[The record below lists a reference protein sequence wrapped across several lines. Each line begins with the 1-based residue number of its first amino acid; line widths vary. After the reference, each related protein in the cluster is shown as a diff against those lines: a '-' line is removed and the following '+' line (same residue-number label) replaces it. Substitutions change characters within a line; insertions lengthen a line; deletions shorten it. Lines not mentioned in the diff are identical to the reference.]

1 MLLLLKRM
9 ICMKK
14 IVTYVLISV
23 GLFIIGLAIYQQAVT
38 VYNQKKL
45 IEEYNKYVDTLKS
58 MEASELT
65 AEASNN
71 NATDT
76 ESIIDTELNVA
87 ETPLSEEESEESKNT
102 NVQEETPEDN
112 KNQEPDLS
120 KVFEGKQISG
130 LIEIPNINVS
140 AAILEGTDDS
150 ALKYAVGHYPGLGE
164 IGQPGNYVLLGHRNY
179 IYGHFFRNLDRLN
192 VGDKVNITVG
202 DKIYTYEV
210 YESFIVK
217 PEEVW
222 VLEQTEES
230 IITMISCTPMGT
242 YTDRLIVR
250 GTLLN

>member
-14 IVTYVLISV
+14 VVSYVLISV
-23 GLFIIGLAIYQQAVT
+23 GLFIIGLAIYQQSVT

-76 ESIIDTELNVA
+76 ESIIDTELDVA
-87 ETPLSEEESEESKNT
+87 ETPLSEEESEESENT
-102 NVQEETPEDN
+102 NVPEGTDEDN

-120 KVFEGKQISG
+120 KVFEGKQIIG

-164 IGQPGNYVLLGHRNY
+164 IGKPGNYVLLGHRNY
-179 IYGHFFRNLDRLN
+179 IYGHFFRNLDRLKA
-192 VGDKVNITVG
+192 GDKVKITAG
-202 DKIYTYEV
+202 DKTYTYEV
-210 YESFIVK
+210 YESFVVK

-230 IITMISCTPMGT
+230 IITMITCTPMGT

-250 GTLLN
+250 GILLN

>member
-1 MLLLLKRM
+1 
-9 ICMKK
+9 MKK
-14 IVTYVLISV
+14 VVSYVLISV
-23 GLFIIGLAIYQQAVT
+23 GLIIIGLAIYQQAVT

-76 ESIIDTELNVA
+76 ESIIDTESDIA
-87 ETPLSEEESEESKNT
+87 ETPLSEEESEETENT
-102 NVQEETPEDN
+102 NVQEGTPEDN
-112 KNQEPDLS
+112 KNQEHDLS

-210 YESFIVK
+210 YEAFVVK

-230 IITMISCTPMGT
+230 IITMITCTPMGT